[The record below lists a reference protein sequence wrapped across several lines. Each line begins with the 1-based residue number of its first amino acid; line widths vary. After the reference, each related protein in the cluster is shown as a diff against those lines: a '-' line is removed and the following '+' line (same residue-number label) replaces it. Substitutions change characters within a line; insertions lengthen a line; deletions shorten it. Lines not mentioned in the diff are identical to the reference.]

1 MKKIIGI
8 IGAVIGIVVIM
19 LAVGLYMGEEFSLK
33 YPFVKTDTDTTEVA
47 IDSVVL
53 TRGCSQFRL
62 EAFNATNE
70 TIKSDV
76 VVMFKRTDGKPVQ
89 KNDEFIVHA
98 VIDNELKYL
107 LKDLN
112 DTDIVLEHLAPATA
126 AASKK
131 LLECNIYVTSI
142 RFLPVLPDN
151 YYTK

>member
-1 MKKIIGI
+1 
-8 IGAVIGIVVIM
+8 
-19 LAVGLYMGEEFSLK
+19 
-33 YPFVKTDTDTTEVA
+33 
-47 IDSVVL
+47 
-53 TRGCSQFRL
+53 L

-98 VIDNELKYL
+98 VIDNELRYL
-107 LKDLN
+107 LKDHN